1 LFAWCFLLQEVVMN
15 SIELESE
22 SAYCTE
28 VVLRD
33 ADSARLLHQAQE
45 KKPVFL
51 WRTLLVA
58 ATIVTFFGTHINRW
72 YRSAPSPGYLPNLH
86 IDIISQE
93 DRNG

>member
-1 LFAWCFLLQEVVMN
+1 MN
-15 SIELESE
+15 SIGIESE
-22 SAYCTE
+22 SAYRSE
-28 VVLRD
+28 AVLRD
-33 ADSARLLHQAQE
+33 ADSARLLPRAQR

-51 WRTLLVA
+51 WRALLIA
-58 ATIVTFFGTHINRW
+58 ATIITFFGTHIKRW